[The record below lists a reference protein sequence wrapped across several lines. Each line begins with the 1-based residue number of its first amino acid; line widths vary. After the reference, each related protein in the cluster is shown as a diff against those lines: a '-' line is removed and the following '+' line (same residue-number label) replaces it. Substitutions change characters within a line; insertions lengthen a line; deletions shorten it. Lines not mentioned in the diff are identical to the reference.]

1 MRSRKVTSQSLS
13 RRIATAVSPYLGAS
27 PMIAVAVGVY
37 VIGIIYS
44 VLLSFTNAKL
54 FPKFNFV
61 GLVQYERLWDTPRW
75 LISVE
80 NIWLFGI
87 AVIAIQMVL
96 GYALA
101 VFIDQRIKQE
111 DAFRTIFLYPFAMS
125 LVVTGL
131 VWQWMLDPNLGIQN
145 VVQRMGFE
153 NFQFSPLTDRGT
165 VVYGLVIGTVWNGV
179 GVTMAILL
187 AGLRGIDDDIWK
199 ASRVDGIPAWRTYI
213 FIALPMVKG
222 AIITALVLQATAVV
236 RVYDLV
242 VAMTKGGPGISSQM
256 PAVFVIEH
264 IQNRQNI
271 GLAMAAATMMLLP
284 VLAVVALRGVFVW
297 RENRRHAA
305 FARGQE
311 AQA

>member
-1 MRSRKVTSQSLS
+1 MSKRSGKTTSRSPW
-13 RRIATAVSPYLGAS
+13 RRLFTALSPYLGAS
-27 PMIAVAVGVY
+27 PMISVAVGVY
-37 VIGIIYS
+37 VVGIIYS
-44 VLLSFTNAKL
+44 VLLSFTDAKL
-54 FPKFNFV
+54 FPKFNFI
-61 GLVQYERLWDTPRW
+61 GLDQYQRLWDTPRW

-87 AVIAIQMVL
+87 AVIVIQMVL

-125 LVVTGL
+125 LIVTGL

-222 AIITALVLQATAVV
+222 AIITALVLQATGVV
-236 RVYDLV
+236 
-242 VAMTKGGPGISSQM
+242 
-256 PAVFVIEH
+256 
-264 IQNRQNI
+264 
-271 GLAMAAATMMLLP
+271 
-284 VLAVVALRGVFVW
+284 
-297 RENRRHAA
+297 
-305 FARGQE
+305 
-311 AQA
+311 